1 MELAGRIR
9 WLALVAPVALAVAAT
24 LGRPAPPGAQAARPP
39 AEPAAS
45 PPVSLPC
52 AAVAERG
59 AVRAAGGAWYRLEP
73 VLDAGGTLAGQRL
86 TVGRG
91 GVIWSVSLPPESFA
105 SGPVGG
111 RVLVGDDDGRRSRLR
126 TLDAARG
133 CWSDVGTTADVVRSA
148 VLAPGGRLY
157 EHRVERTTRHDLGV
171 WERDAE
177 AGPAEASA
185 LLAGLPDDARYGATF
200 TTSLLAAP
208 DGRLVVSSCG
218 IGACRTRVVD
228 PASGRTDA
236 VAGTGPAV
244 GLAGERLIA
253 LDACEGLPCT
263 LASFDLASGAATP
276 LDDVDGPAVVAP
288 DAHGTVVMADD
299 GGLGV
304 LRLGGPGLDTGI
316 PNTSGLAPILAASTA
331 DSGAEPPS
339 GQIAVAPG
347 GRVTDPSAIRFLDPS
362 ALQLTEEVLP

>member
-45 PPVSLPC
+45 PPVDRAC
-52 AAVAERG
+52 AADLDRG
-59 AVRAAGGAWYRLEP
+59 TAGAAGGAWYRMEP

-91 GVIWSVSLPPESFA
+91 GASWSVSLPPESFA

-133 CWSDVGTTADVVRSA
+133 CWSDVGATSDVVRSA
-148 VLAPGGRLY
+148 LLVPGGRVF
-157 EHRVERTTRHDLGV
+157 EHRVERTTRQDLGV
-171 WERDAE
+171 WERDPA
-177 AGPAEASA
+177 AGLRGVSA
-185 LLAGLPDDARYGATF
+185 LLAGLPDDAGYGPTF

-218 IGACRTRVVD
+218 IRACRTRVVD
-228 PASGRTDA
+228 PASGRTA
-236 VAGTGPAV
+236 SVARTGPAV
-244 GLAGERLIA
+244 GLAGGRLVA
-253 LDACEGLPCT
+253 LEACEGLPCT

-288 DAHGTVVMADD
+288 DATGTVVVADD

-304 LRLGGPGLDTGI
+304 LELDAPTLDAAVPG
-316 PNTSGLAPILAASTA
+316 TSGLAPLLAASTA
-331 DSGAEPPS
+331 DSGAEPQS
-339 GQIAVAPG
+339 GRIAVAPG